1 MMRQYYG
8 ARISL
13 AEMEKPIAFVSSNI
27 SYKVKENDHIPGV
40 VTEVKS
46 CELLLKFEELKN
58 QPQTYWFY
66 NLELITMKSQVKC

>member
-1 MMRQYYG
+1 
-8 ARISL
+8 
-13 AEMEKPIAFVSSNI
+13 MEKPIAFVSSNI